1 MCLSQ
6 EEGLAV
12 RAGAERESACI
23 NVAMHCAIRN
33 CVSSRATLGAGRSQS
48 TLLPAIRLDDVWA
61 VGRVGVAKP
70 QYVA

>member
-23 NVAMHCAIRN
+23 NVAMHCAIRKL
-33 CVSSRATLGAGRSQS
+33 CVLPCNVRRGTYGHRMGSAGMFVSAQ
-48 TLLPAIRLDDVWA
+48 AA
-61 VGRVGVAKP
+61 
-70 QYVA
+70 